1 MKPVAVVLGSSSP
14 RRKEILGDMG
24 IRFTVAHADIDESA
38 LPGEAVEQ
46 TALRLA
52 REKARKISQSH
63 PDALVIGADTL
74 VALDGE
80 MMGKPDDAPHA
91 AAMLEKLSG
100 KTHDVFTAVAFA
112 LRAEG
117 REESVLCRSR
127 VTFKKLGAAD
137 IAAYAATGEP
147 IGKAGAYAI
156 QGKGAALIESYAG
169 SRGNIVGLPAREV
182 LRFFMAFGLERL
194 PWDN

>member
-14 RRKEILGDMG
+14 RRREILEDMG

-38 LPGEAVEQ
+38 LPGEAVDR

-52 REKARKISQSH
+52 REKATKISLSH
-63 PDALVIGADTL
+63 PGALVIGADTL

-80 MMGKPDDAPHA
+80 MLGKPDDAPHA

-112 LRAEG
+112 LADEG
-117 REESVLCRSR
+117 RADSFLCQSR
-127 VTFKKLGAAD
+127 VAFKTLSRAAID
-137 IAAYAATGEP
+137 AYVATGEP
-147 IGKAGAYAI
+147 LGKAGAYAI
-156 QGKGAALIESYAG
+156 QGKGAALIEGHAG
-169 SRGNIVGLPAREV
+169 SFSNIVGLPAREV
-182 LRFFMAFGLERL
+182 LRFFMAFGIERL
-194 PWDN
+194 PWKD

>member
-14 RRKEILGDMG
+14 RRKEILGDLG

-38 LPGEAVEQ
+38 LPGETVEQ

-52 REKARKISQSH
+52 QEKARKISLQH
-63 PDALVIGADTL
+63 PDALVIAADTL

-100 KTHDVFTAVAFA
+100 KTHDVFTAVAFTLGA
-112 LRAEG
+112 EKLEERA
-117 REESVLCRSR
+117 LCRSQ
-127 VTFKKLGAAD
+127 VTFKILGRAA
-137 IAAYAATGEP
+137 INAYAATGEP
-147 IGKAGAYAI
+147 LGKAGAYAI

-169 SRGNIVGLPAREV
+169 SHSNIVGLPAREV

-194 PWDN
+194 PWES

>member
-1 MKPVAVVLGSSSP
+1 MNPVAVVLGSSSP

-38 LPGEAVEQ
+38 LPGEAVER

-52 REKARKISQSH
+52 REKARKISRQY

-80 MMGKPDDAPHA
+80 MMGKPDDDAHA
-91 AAMLEKLSG
+91 AAMLEKLGG

-117 REESVLCRSR
+117 REESLVCRSR
-127 VTFKKLGAAD
+127 VTFKKLGRAAID
-137 IAAYAATGEP
+137 DYVATGEP

-156 QGKGAALIESYAG
+156 QGKGKALIESHAG
-169 SRGNIVGLPAREV
+169 SYSNIIGLPAREV
-182 LRFFMAFGLERL
+182 LRFFLAFGPDRL
-194 PWDN
+194 PWEA

>member
-38 LPGEAVEQ
+38 LPGETVDQ

-52 REKARKISQSH
+52 MEKARKISLRY

-80 MMGKPDDAPHA
+80 MLGKPDDAPHA

-112 LRAEG
+112 LGAEG
-117 REESVLCRSR
+117 REESVLCRSQ
-127 VTFKKLGAAD
+127 VTFKNLDHATID
-137 IAAYAATGEP
+137 AYVATGEP
-147 IGKAGAYAI
+147 LGKAGAYAI
-156 QGKGAALIESYAG
+156 QGKGASLIESYAG
-169 SRGNIVGLPAREV
+169 SHGNIIGLPAREV
-182 LRFFMAFGLERL
+182 LRFFMTFGPERL

>member
-1 MKPVAVVLGSSSP
+1 MKPVSVVLGSSSP

-24 IRFTVAHADIDESA
+24 IIFTVAHADIDESA
-38 LPGEAVEQ
+38 LPGEVVEL

-52 REKARKISQSH
+52 REKARKISLRH

-91 AAMLEKLSG
+91 AAMLQKLG
-100 KTHDVFTAVAFA
+100 GRTHDVFTAVTFMLAS
-112 LRAEG
+112 EG
-117 REESVLCRSR
+117 REDSVLCRSR
-127 VTFKKLGAAD
+127 VTFKKLDRAAID
-137 IAAYAATGEP
+137 AYVATGEP

-169 SRGNIVGLPAREV
+169 SHSNIVGLPAREV

-194 PWDN
+194 PWDA